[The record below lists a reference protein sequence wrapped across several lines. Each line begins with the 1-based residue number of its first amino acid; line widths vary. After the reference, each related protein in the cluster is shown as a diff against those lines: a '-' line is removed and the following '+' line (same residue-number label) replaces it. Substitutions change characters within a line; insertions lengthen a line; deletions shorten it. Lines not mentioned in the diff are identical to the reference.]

1 MAYKDYGLVYTDK
14 EYLNLEKRLK
24 RIYSEA
30 EKDIQKQMDVFLDKY
45 EKKNAKYLQAIKD
58 GKATEKE
65 YKQWLRGQVFAG
77 RQWAA
82 KRQSIASTL
91 ANVNEVAINMANGRM
106 PNIFQVNG
114 NYAAYQME
122 EFTGVDLGF
131 SLYNA
136 TAVSEIVAHN
146 ADILP
151 YKKLDRAKDIT
162 WNFQNIKNIVAK
174 GIIKGEGINKIA
186 SNLAVEMPNRNMNM
200 VKTHARTM
208 YTSAQNRGRLTRY
221 EEGQA
226 KGIEMEKEWFATLDG
241 RTREAHA
248 EADRQKR
255 PLDEPFNVGGYEMEY
270 PADPHAHPSM
280 VYNCRCTM
288 NSYIK
293 KYPPQYKTRNARDDE
308 GNSVLIKDMS
318 YKEWVKWKGGQ

>member
-136 TAVSEIVAHN
+136 TAVSDIIAHN

-174 GIIKGEGINKIA
+174 GIIKGEGIDKIA
-186 SNLAVEMPNRNMNM
+186 SNLAVEMPNRVNVELIGMQDR
-200 VKTHARTM
+200 A
-208 YTSAQNRGRLTRY
+208 
-221 EEGQA
+221 
-226 KGIEMEKEWFATLDG
+226 GINALYGKSVAGLCILCSVENYI
-241 RTREAHA
+241 EAHPVKVLEYMA
-248 EADRQKR
+248 AGLPVICSDFPILTMKAASMKR
-255 PLDEPFNVGGYEMEY
+255 FI
-270 PADPHAHPSM
+270 H
-280 VYNCRCTM
+280 T
-288 NSYIK
+288 
-293 KYPPQYKTRNARDDE
+293 
-308 GNSVLIKDMS
+308 NSVPLLVTYIVRS
-318 YKEWVKWKGGQ
+318 